1 MFNFFQ
7 CGNLLPFGDFR
18 LLIINGGTYPTQAIM
33 GVTKQPLAEGEVD
46 APREEHIGFER
57 L

>member
-1 MFNFFQ
+1 LF
-7 CGNLLPFGDFR
+7 GNSRGRLDRFPNKNG

-46 APREEHIGFER
+46 APREEHIGIE
-57 L
+57 